1 MRFRKGYKYQVY
13 DDETFITGIKDY
25 DIHSDFIDLMPDGKL
40 TCKKGYAWDGAS
52 GGPNGCLTIDTKNSM
67 RGSLV
72 HDAGY
77 QLMRE
82 GKLPLDYKV
91 VFDGLFYLTL
101 IHDGMS
107 RVRAYVWYKGVLLF
121 GKGSTMPEND
131 REILVAP

>member
-1 MRFRKGYKYQVY
+1 MKYRDSYKYQLY
-13 DDETFITGIKDY
+13 ADEAFITGIKGFEV
-25 DIHSDFIDLMPDGKL
+25 HSDFIDLMPDGKL

-52 GGPNGCLTIDTKNSM
+52 GPTWDSKSSM
-67 RGSLV
+67 RGSLI

-82 GKLPLDYKV
+82 GHLPLDYKV

-107 RVRAYVWYKGVLLF
+107 KARAYIWYKGVLWFATSATL
-121 GKGSTMPEND
+121 PEND
-131 REILVAP
+131 RPILLAP

>member
-1 MRFRKGYKYQVY
+1 MKYRDSYKYQLY
-13 DDETFITGIKDY
+13 EDEVFITGIKGY
-25 DIHSDFIDLMPDGKL
+25 EVHSDFIDLMPDGKL

-52 GGPNGCLTIDTKNSM
+52 GPTWDTKSSM
-67 RGSLV
+67 RGSLI

-82 GKLPLDYKV
+82 GHLPLDYKV

-107 RVRAYVWYKGVLLF
+107 KARAYIWYKGVLWFAKRATL
-121 GKGSTMPEND
+121 PEND
-131 REILVAP
+131 RPILQAP

>member
-1 MRFRKGYKYQVY
+1 MKYRDSYKYQLY
-13 DDETFITGIKDY
+13 EDEAFITGIKGFEV
-25 DIHSDFIDLMPDGKL
+25 HSDFIDLMPDGKL

-52 GGPNGCLTIDTKNSM
+52 GPTWDTKSSM
-67 RGSLV
+67 RGSLI

-107 RVRAYVWYKGVLLF
+107 KARAYIWYKGVLWFAKSATL
-121 GKGSTMPEND
+121 PEND
-131 REILVAP
+131 RPILVAP

>member
-1 MRFRKGYKYQVY
+1 VKYRSSYKYQVY
-13 DDETFITGIKDY
+13 EDETFLTGIKGFDV
-25 DIHSDFIDLMPDGKL
+25 HSDFIDLMPDGKL

-52 GGPNGCLTIDTKNSM
+52 GPTWDSKSSM
-67 RGSLV
+67 RASLL

-82 GKLPLDYKV
+82 GHLPLDYKV